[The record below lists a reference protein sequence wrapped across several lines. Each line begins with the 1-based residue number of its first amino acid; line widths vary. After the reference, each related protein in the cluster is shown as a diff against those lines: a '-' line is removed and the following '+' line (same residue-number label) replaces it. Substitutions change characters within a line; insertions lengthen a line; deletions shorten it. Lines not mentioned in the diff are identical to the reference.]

1 MLYFL
6 LRFLSVWIRNIW
18 KYLNI
23 PFIGLNNDL
32 IDANSTSWIKCM
44 LKWATSFWIASLPF
58 RTNNTVI
65 QWKTDTRLYFLR
77 LMSVSQNLYRM
88 THFSLSRLHPIFS
101 RRYFMETHQLRNRVF
116 FIFYC
121 FYGQNCTPITIYKSQ
136 CLYDNMDFNTDFH
149 FRLNWLS
156 IYNQVSVGPKHL
168 ISALLSVHDDRI
180 QGETKTLGE
189 IVLVK
194 ALFDGKWG
202 FPFRIM

>member
-1 MLYFL
+1 MEDRYTTLFPPSHE
-6 LRFLSVWIRNIW
+6 RLSE
-18 KYLNI
+18 
-23 PFIGLNNDL
+23 
-32 IDANSTSWIKCM
+32 
-44 LKWATSFWIASLPF
+44 
-58 RTNNTVI
+58 
-65 QWKTDTRLYFLR
+65 
-77 LMSVSQNLYRM
+77 SVSNDAF
-88 THFSLSRLHPIFS
+88 FSEQITCNPLATIFYGNAS
-101 RRYFMETHQLRNRVF
+101 VKKQGFF